1 MPTVILTLPGIIV
14 STVLFVLFYRNRKQ
28 ELWIRRRI
36 LVLFVL
42 ILVHTTLL
50 WPLSVLFETGLPWI
64 SLIPV
69 LLIVMIFYLV
79 HFNEWKNR
87 DLRIA
92 TVAFAVYPMF
102 FLLLAVLASLLVAT
116 I

>member
-42 ILVHTTLL
+42 ILVHTLL

-64 SLIPV
+64 FLIPV

-79 HFNEWKNR
+79 HFNEWKYR

-102 FLLLAVLASLLVAT
+102 FLLFALLASLLMET